1 METNDFLNAM
11 QQEAPKMTEE
21 QPKISS
27 GAEKTLIMLAKA
39 ILICGILATMIFI
52 MLFIYALS
60 DYDNEEATIFLICS
74 ISILFG
80 TLISWST
87 MRVFANISITLKEI
101 LNKIK

>member
-27 GAEKTLIMLAKA
+27 GAEKTLIMLAK
-39 ILICGILATMIFI
+39 ITLICGIIVTIIFI
-52 MLFIYALS
+52 TFFLFNIE
-60 DYDNEEATIFLICS
+60 DPEESIVFLICA

-80 TLISWST
+80 TLISWSI
-87 MRVFANISITLKEI
+87 MRVFANISIALKEI

>member
-11 QQEAPKMTEE
+11 QQETPKMTEE

-27 GAEKTLIMLAKA
+27 GAEKTLIMLAK
-39 ILICGILATMIFI
+39 ITLICGILVTIVFI
-52 MLFIYALS
+52 VLFLS
-60 DYDNEEATIFLICS
+60 EIDDPDESIVFLICA

-87 MRVFANISITLKEI
+87 MRIFANISITLKEI

>member
-1 METNDFLNAM
+1 METNDFNAM
-11 QQEAPKMTEE
+11 QQEHQK
-21 QPKISS
+21 QPEFSS
-27 GAEKTLIMLAKA
+27 GAEKTLTMLAKI
-39 ILICGILATMIFI
+39 ILIFGILATMIFI

-60 DYDNEEATIFLICS
+60 DYDDEEATVFLICS

-80 TLISWST
+80 TLITWST